1 MDPTIMHP
9 LTMQM
14 RMARFIKEDD
24 WKNEIVLYFFPDG
37 VYELP
42 RFARCWIRNYFLTV
56 VLYLGLGALWSLWV
70 YKIKGKKYFAP
81 GEKPS
86 KKDVFEQ
93 IKVSMMAIPLYAL
106 LPCAAEW
113 MVERGWTKAY
123 ASISEVGIP
132 MFFAYFAMYMS
143 CVEFGVYWMHRM
155 LHESKFLYNN
165 LHHIHHKYNKENTM
179 SPFAGLAFHPLD
191 GMLQAIPYVWTL
203 YLVPMHF
210 LTVELLLFATG
221 IWTTNIHDN
230 INGKCEPIMGAAY
243 HTIHHTLYRFN
254 YGHYLT
260 YMDRAF
266 GTYITP
272 YQLEKRKSK

>member
-1 MDPTIMHP
+1 M
-9 LTMQM
+9 
-14 RMARFIKEDD
+14 
-24 WKNEIVLYFFPDG
+24 
-37 VYELP
+37 
-42 RFARCWIRNYFLTV
+42 
-56 VLYLGLGALWSLWV
+56 
-70 YKIKGKKYFAP
+70 
-81 GEKPS
+81 PS
-86 KKDVFEQ
+86 KKDVVEQ
-93 IKVSMMAIPLYAL
+93 IKVSMKAIPLYAL

-123 ASISEVGIP
+123 ANISDVGIP
-132 MFFAYFAMYMS
+132 MFFAYFAMYMC

-179 SPFAGLAFHPLD
+179 SPFAGLAFHPFD

-272 YQLEKRKSK
+272 YQVEKRKSK